1 MEHLDKI
8 DWQIISILSKNAR
21 ISLSQLSEKVYL
33 TPPAVS
39 SRIEKL
45 EKAGIIEGYKACI
58 NYDKI
63 GLPITAYI
71 EVTIPPE
78 VRDEFCKYA

>member
-39 SRIEKL
+39 SQNRETGESRDHRRL
-45 EKAGIIEGYKACI
+45 Q
-58 NYDKI
+58 
-63 GLPITAYI
+63 GLHQL
-71 EVTIPPE
+71 
-78 VRDEFCKYA
+78 